1 MPPGS
6 GSGASVFGLSIG
18 HSLDNRFIS
27 WERGIIAELLNPCF
41 PHIWDL
47 YKAIRHGVVLLIRFY
62 IKIRKINS
70 FNLEACLLKF
80 VFESEEQKNI
90 LRTPLHVVYVQKSS
104 FAYEFLVILN

>member
-1 MPPGS
+1 MPLGS

-47 YKAIRHGVVLLIRFY
+47 YKAIRHGMVLLIRFY

-70 FNLEACLLKF
+70 FNLETCLLKSD
-80 VFESEEQKNI
+80 FESEEQK
-90 LRTPLHVVYVQKSS
+90 TSYEPLSTSS
-104 FAYEFLVILN
+104 TSKRVHLHTNFS